1 MNLSLF
7 GSASI
12 LSSLLRLQEAK
23 PIPRDKIIEFIDPGW
38 EAGKDAAKTTGEGK
52 MVGNHLPLR
61 EPYFSL
67 PFPTSIF

>member
-23 PIPRDKIIEFIDPGW
+23 PIPGDKIIEFIDPGW

-52 MVGNHLPLR
+52 MVGNSPLR